1 MNTKQPEAFAL
12 AQKLENA
19 PAWESQ
25 SLTIHGW
32 NDSGKTL
39 ADAAA
44 ELRRL
49 HSDYETLRGFFAEI
63 VNELHHKLL
72 SARHKLDAA
81 QRETASLQAQLK
93 SADDRL
99 QDMLL
104 ADDGQADKE
113 ARKYLERR
121 AQPAVQTQRTGLCCR
136 SHPHEKQGMQCQ
148 LLEVS
153 AVLRWHAAA
162 FAAPSAESMLLYAD
176 QVDAVAHALP
186 AVQPKSANEMTAKRT
201 IGAFSN

>member
-1 MNTKQPEAFAL
+1 MSNEKYETATAAL
-12 AQKLENA
+12 SVAVIDSAQMMI
-19 PAWESQ
+19 ESLRKDREYV
-25 SLTIHGW
+25 ST
-32 NDSGKTL
+32 TL
-39 ADAAA
+39 AAA
-44 ELRRL
+44 RQ
-49 HSDYETLRGFFAEI
+49 EI
-63 VNELHHKLL
+63 
-72 SARHKLDAA
+72 
-81 QRETASLQAQLK
+81 ASLRAQLE
-93 SADDRL
+93 SADNRL
-99 QDMLL
+99 RDMLL
-104 ADDGQADKE
+104 ADDGQAYKE

-162 FAAPSAESMLLYAD
+162 FAAPSADSMLLYAD

-186 AVQPKSANEMTAKRT
+186 AVQPKSANEMTAKRV